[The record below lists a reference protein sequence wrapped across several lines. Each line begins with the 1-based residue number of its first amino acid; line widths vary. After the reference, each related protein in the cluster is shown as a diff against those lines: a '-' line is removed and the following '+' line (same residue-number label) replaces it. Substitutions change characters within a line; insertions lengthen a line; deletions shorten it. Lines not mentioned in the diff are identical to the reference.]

1 MIRRN
6 SRMAAI
12 LLLSVWVA
20 AAGCKKENN
29 VPPSS
34 PAPAKPAQPAQP
46 VIQKQSTTAKGNITL
61 AVQGKQSS
69 ARQAPAAV
77 NLGDFSSRKD
87 PFKPFVTIGPT
98 ASAKPAVAKGGD
110 SLPIQSY
117 DVNKFKLTGIITG
130 LTDNRALLV
139 DPLGKAYVVKTGMLL
154 GNNNGRVSRISATSV
169 EVLEYFKDDNSQL
182 RKRTVRLTLPQKK

>member
-1 MIRRN
+1 
-6 SRMAAI
+6 MAAI

-20 AAGCKKENN
+20 AAGCKKENTA
-29 VPPSS
+29 PPAS
-34 PAPAKPAQPAQP
+34 PAPAKPALPANQA
-46 VIQKQSTTAKGNITL
+46 IQKQSTTAKGNMSPAI
-61 AVQGKQSS
+61 QGKQSS
-69 ARQAPAAV
+69 ARHEPTAA
-77 NLGDFSSRKD
+77 NLVDFTSRKD

-98 ASAKPAVAKGGD
+98 APAKPAVAKGGEF
-110 SLPIQSY
+110 LPIQSY

-130 LTDNRALLV
+130 LQDNRALLV